1 MLKAGLVILVASWL
15 PLFAVGLADPTAN
28 PVGLGLLGWG
38 GSVIG
43 LFVTAAGLVT
53 ATFRLL
59 RG

>member
-43 LFVTAAGLVT
+43 LLVTAAGLVT